1 MLLALHSAPRCSFVK
16 SPTHVSINDDTTDLR
31 GNKSNKLSGC
41 FKDSVVRKRRV
52 NIIWQNKIK
61 VESSSNERSMLLESR
76 WREIC
81 LIEFQIV
88 TIEHKVGLG
97 LC

>member
-61 VESSSNERSMLLESR
+61 RKVINNKSQRQFF
-76 WREIC
+76 
-81 LIEFQIV
+81 IEM
-88 TIEHKVGLG
+88 
-97 LC
+97 